1 MLALVLIAGMLQQ
14 QPQDPAAL
22 RRQRSAE
29 EFDSTTA
36 LVVAVGQGVAEV
48 KSNLDLFR
56 RAVFSGPD
64 GDVLTAASSFEQ
76 HCHQLQAAALAASR
90 KVCRHCGSSDVQ
102 RALEGYRRTMPALAR
117 SGASCSARI
126 SRLLVARSQHDAA
139 SALRRDVRPIGNQLV
154 EAIRPYENRLHALRE
169 ATGWAHQGPAPR
181 TPAPAQRPNSP

>member
-36 LVVAVGQGVAEV
+36 LVVTVASGVAEV

-64 GDVLTAASSFEQ
+64 GDVLTSASAFEQ
-76 HCHQLQAAALAASR
+76 HCRQLQAAALAASR
-90 KVCRHCGSSDVQ
+90 KVCRHCGSPDVQ
-102 RALEGYRRTMPALAR
+102 RALEGYRRAMPALAR
-117 SGASCSARI
+117 AGASCSARI
-126 SRLLVARSQHDAA
+126 SRLLVAPLQHDAA
-139 SALRRDVRPIGNQLV
+139 TALRRDVRPIGNQIF
-154 EAIRPYENRLHALRE
+154 EAIRPYEVRLRALRE
-169 ATGWAHQGPAPR
+169 AAGWAHQGPAPQ
-181 TPAPAQRPNSP
+181 TPTPAQRQNRP